1 MAGCGDEDFKNEA
14 RAPIREALTG
24 VIQDDAVTVSPSKVG
39 AGPVEITISNQTD
52 AAHSITLEGDSVVE
66 REGPVA
72 PGDTA
77 TIQKTLEPGSYEVKA
92 GSSKAVVK
100 EIRPA
105 VLRIGKERQNSN
117 NDLLL
122 LGGVQ
127 CDREWTNSQPV
138 GAAAAAWCGGGCD
151 GDAAEALAGA
161 LLDAAEL
168 LDVDVDELAGPGAL
182 VAAGGL
188 ERERGRAC
196 RTRGG

>member
-1 MAGCGDEDFKNEA
+1 VVTKVRACVALALLAVLMAGCGGEDFKNEA

-24 VIQDDAVTVSPSKVG
+24 VIQDDAVTVSPSKLG

-105 VLRIGKERQNSN
+105 VLRIGKERPNSN

-122 LGGVQ
+122 
-127 CDREWTNSQPV
+127 P
-138 GAAAAAWCGGGCD
+138 
-151 GDAAEALAGA
+151 
-161 LLDAAEL
+161 
-168 LDVDVDELAGPGAL
+168 
-182 VAAGGL
+182 
-188 ERERGRAC
+188 
-196 RTRGG
+196 